1 MTVAETLKFVA
12 NSGWRLGVLI
22 VGVVITAAGLVLL
35 VTPGPGLLLIV
46 AGLGILATEFAW
58 ARRLRDHAVDSAKK
72 GARRITGRRSGSVDQ
87 TTTPATDDVKD
98 DGEDA
103 PV

>member
-1 MTVAETLKFVA
+1 MSIGDTLKFVA
-12 NSGWRLGVLI
+12 RSGWRVAVLV
-22 VGVVITAAGLVLL
+22 VGVVVTAAGLVLL

-58 ARRLRDHAVDSAKK
+58 ARRLRDHAVDSAKR
-72 GARRITGRRSGSVDQ
+72 GARRITGRGGGSVDQ
-87 TTTPATDDVKD
+87 TTAPEDDS
-98 DGEDA
+98 

>member
-12 NSGWRLGVLI
+12 KSGWRLGVLI
-22 VGVVITAAGLVLL
+22 VGAAITAAGLVLL
-35 VTPGPGLLLIV
+35 VTPGPGLLLLV

-58 ARRLRDHAVDSAKK
+58 ARRLRDRAVDSAKR
-72 GARRITGRRSGSVDQ
+72 GARRITGRRAGSVDQ
-87 TTTPATDDVKD
+87 TTAPGSDNADHD
-98 DGEDA
+98 EDA

>member
-1 MTVAETLKFVA
+1 MSIGDTLKFVA
-12 NSGWRLGVLI
+12 RSGWRLAVLVI
-22 VGVVITAAGLVLL
+22 GVVITAAGLVLL

-58 ARRLRDHAVDSAKK
+58 ARRLRDHAVNSAKR
-72 GARRITGRRSGSVDQ
+72 GARRITGRGGDSVAQ
-87 TTTPATDDVKD
+87 APAPD
-98 DGEDA
+98 DGP